1 MAKKPKNAPASP
13 NPDSTA
19 KPPAPGPAPS
29 AEELRRLHVETNAR
43 DRFQG
48 MAKELDALIKGDL
61 KKTDRLQAIIA
72 VGESVMSVGLHTR
85 GRFRCLAGRGDAS
98 LESKAAY
105 IKSCLRK
112 AASVFDTWDTDM
124 SAWSEFVE
132 CLKPVVAAAERT
144 VEDLDLPGMKAAI
157 APSGAA
163 LFDDE
168 GQPTETSAAP
178 PAPATQPEPAPAPPA
193 EPEAPVPE
201 ARPIQTLGM
210 GPVIDV
216 DVVEPDTVHQKP
228 CDFCGQTGVHDEE
241 CALSGVVGGNG
252 EDEPSHP
259 LEGMDET
266 EVEGVIQELMDDF
279 EEAGIE
285 NGLKRKDWKAAYEA
299 WLKIWPEDCDLATS
313 KKVWER
319 LMFAKNDRKPISWAV
334 PTDKEFFDFQRK
346 LAIAAGE

>member
-144 VEDLDLPGMKAAI
+144 VKDLDLPGMKAAI

-193 EPEAPVPE
+193 EPEAPAPE

-216 DVVEPDTVHQKP
+216 DVVEPEAPVPHFLDGKT
-228 CDFCGQTGVHDEE
+228 DAEIYE
-241 CALSGVVGGNG
+241 ALSSTL
-252 EDEPSHP
+252 DK
-259 LEGMDET
+259 L
-266 EVEGVIQELMDDF
+266 
-279 EEAGIE
+279 EEAGVE
-285 NGLKRKDWKAAYEA
+285 NGLKRKDWIKAYDAWCDILPMAEEDLSNLEA
-299 WLKIWPEDCDLATS
+299 LKKGHDLLIFA
-313 KKVWER
+313 
-319 LMFAKNDRKPISWAV
+319 LMSRQPFSWAV

>member
-1 MAKKPKNAPASP
+1 MAKKKQNAPADP
-13 NPDSTA
+13 NPDSQA
-19 KPPAPGPAPS
+19 KPPTQGPAPS
-29 AEELRRLHVETNAR
+29 AEEIRRLHVETNAR
-43 DRFQG
+43 DRFTG

-124 SAWSEFVE
+124 SAWSEFVG

-144 VEDLDLPGMKAAI
+144 VKDLDLPGMKAAI

-168 GQPTETSAAP
+168 GQPTETAAAP
-178 PAPATQPEPAPAPPA
+178 PAPETQPEPAPAPPA
-193 EPEAPVPE
+193 EPEPPAPEP
-201 ARPIQTLGM
+201 RPIQTLGM

-216 DVVEPDTVHQKP
+216 DVVEPDPNHQEP
-228 CDFCGQTGVHDEE
+228 CNFCGQTGVHDEE

-252 EDEPSHP
+252 EVDPPHP
-259 LEGMDET
+259 LEGMT
-266 EVEGVIQELMDDF
+266 ESEAESVVQELLADL

-285 NGLKRKDWKAAYEA
+285 NGLKRKDWKAAEA
-299 WLKIWPEDCDLATS
+299 AWMKIWPEDCKVSTTAHVWDL
-313 KKVWER
+313 
-319 LMFAKNDRKPISWAV
+319 LMFALNVRKPFSWAV
-334 PTDKEFFDFQRK
+334 PTDKEYFDHQRK